1 MKPGVD
7 YIGVST
13 PFYCHAGQGNFLFHK
28 RSQKCRDEQGRWD
41 TGSGKLE
48 FGLTPEENVLK
59 EVIEEYG
66 CVGEIQERLLS
77 FSLFREANGIKTHWL
92 VVPFVIKVNRNEVK
106 NNEPES
112 IDEIAWF
119 KLNNLPAPLHT
130 GFEFTFNKHRDLF
143 KKYSNTI

>member
-13 PFYCHAGQGNFLFHK
+13 PFYCHDGQGNFLFHK

-59 EVIEEYG
+59 EVMEEYG
-66 CVGEIQERLLS
+66 VAGEIQERLLS
-77 FSLFREANGIKTHWL
+77 FSLFRETNGVKTHWL
-92 VVPFVIKVNRNEVK
+92 IMPFVIKINRNEVK
-106 NNEPES
+106 NNEPER

-130 GFEFTFNKHRDLF
+130 GFELTFNKHRDLF
-143 KKYSNTI
+143 KKYSNII